1 MNPTGSPREK
11 EHIDLIFAELSTIIT
26 IDIIEHDLVI
36 SRINYPTVFC
46 FSSEAGIAD
55 AISSF

>member
-1 MNPTGSPREK
+1 MNPSCSPREK
-11 EHIDLIFAELSTIIT
+11 EYIDLIFAELSTIIT
-26 IDIIEHDLVI
+26 IYIIEHDLVM
-36 SRINYPTVFC
+36 SRINYPTGFC